1 MEFLIN
7 PVNAGV
13 GNQNSHFISG
23 PLANFSFQGHVI
35 LLGKVFIIH
44 HLTLYIL
51 HG

>member
-13 GNQNSHFISG
+13 GTQNSHFISG

-35 LLGKVFIIH
+35 INSRIKVRVWGTFANF
-44 HLTLYIL
+44 
-51 HG
+51 